1 MEPNWA
7 EIVQAIASLTT
18 MIVATGGICFVSRQ
32 IKQVERSIRS
42 NTNERLTSESLE
54 ILRFLAEH
62 PDTYDYF
69 YSGKEPT
76 GEVDNTLKYAAEMII
91 NYMEHV
97 VLQKET
103 LPENVQ
109 KSWDV
114 FVQDTYARSPL
125 VREHLRRFKDWYQ
138 PSLLKLIENV
148 APRSFGNLTI

>member
-7 EIVQAIASLTT
+7 EKIQAIASLAT
-18 MIVATGGICFVSRQ
+18 MVVAAGGICFVLRQ

-42 NTNERLTSESLE
+42 NTNERLTGESLE

-62 PDTYDYF
+62 PETYDYF
-69 YSGKEPT
+69 YNGKEPT
-76 GEVDNTLKYAAEMII
+76 GDADNMLKYATEMIV

-103 LPENVQ
+103 LPEDVQ

-114 FVQDTYARSPL
+114 FVQDTYSRSPL
-125 VREHLRRFKDWYQ
+125 VREHLRQFRNWYQ
-138 PSLLKLIENV
+138 PSLLKMVENV
-148 APRSFGNLTI
+148 PHRSPSQT

>member
-1 MEPNWA
+1 VGPNWA
-7 EIVQAIASLTT
+7 EILQAIASVGTLL
-18 MIVATGGICFVSRQ
+18 VATGGICFVLRQ

-62 PDTYDYF
+62 PETYDYF
-69 YSGKEPT
+69 YNGKEPT
-76 GEVDNTLKYAAEMII
+76 RDVDNMLKYATEMIV

-103 LPENVQ
+103 LPEDVQ

-125 VREHLRRFKDWYQ
+125 VREHLRQFRNWYQ
-138 PSLLKLIENV
+138 PSLLKMVENV
-148 APRSFGNLTI
+148 PHPPPSQT